1 MSLTSLRFLYFL
13 AAVIA
18 ACFILPRRLRNPILL
33 AASLYFY
40 WAWKPW
46 ALGVLAFSVTSSY
59 ILALLIEKARENP
72 PKGAGPRRG
81 KVLFV
86 FSVILQA
93 ALLCLFKYLTPLEL
107 GKLPLV
113 MPLGL
118 SFYSF
123 QIIAALSDV
132 YTGKAKAERNLI
144 DWALFVSF
152 FPKIIEG
159 PIERTGFLAQLKEPP
174 AFQWE
179 TFRLGAVRF
188 LWGIF
193 VKLVITERLALVSA
207 HIDSYYIYME
217 GYLLAV
223 GIVAYSLQLYTD
235 FAAYTSMA
243 RGAAG
248 MLGYGLS
255 ENFARP
261 YFAAGIRDFW
271 RRWHISLSSWLRDY
285 IYIPLGGSRCSRGR
299 KYLNVLVTFLVSGIW
314 HGASWKFAVWGLL
327 HGILQVMEDLLRPLT
342 DRLCVTLHVD
352 KTAFSHRLLAS
363 LWTFALVS
371 VLWLFFW
378 RESPK
383 SVLDYLTWTCRFKN
397 YPEIFE
403 GGLMLLGLTHF
414 DFAVLAVSLGMFTCR
429 SVMAERGCD
438 CTAWLFR
445 QGLWARMAF
454 YWTQLLLIAFSVSS
468 SAKEFVYAAF

>member
-18 ACFILPRRLRNPILL
+18 VCLILPRRLRNPILL

-46 ALGVLAFSVTSSY
+46 ALAVLAFSVTSSY
-59 ILALLIEKARENP
+59 VFAIAMEKAR
-72 PKGAGPRRG
+72 AASQQRG

-86 FSVILQA
+86 FSIILQVV
-93 ALLCLFKYLTPLEL
+93 LLCLFKYLTPLEL
-107 GKLPLV
+107 GKLSLV

-118 SFYSF
+118 SFYTF
-123 QIIAALSDV
+123 QIIAASSDV
-132 YTGKAKAERNLI
+132 YAGKAKAERNFI

-152 FPKIIEG
+152 FPKVIEG
-159 PIERTGFLAQLKEPP
+159 PIERTGFLSQIKNPP
-174 AFQWE
+174 AFRWE
-179 TFRLGAVRF
+179 TFREGTVRF

-207 HIDSYYIYME
+207 HIDNCYIDME

-235 FAAYTSMA
+235 FYAYTSMA

-248 MLGYGLS
+248 MLGYSLS
-255 ENFARP
+255 ANFCQP
-261 YFAAGIRDFW
+261 YFAAGIKDFW

-299 KYLNVLVTFLVSGIW
+299 MFLNVLVTFLVSGLW
-314 HGASWKFAVWGLL
+314 HGATWNFVVWGVL
-327 HGILQVMEDLLRPLT
+327 HGILQVAEDLFRPVR
-342 DRLCVTLHVD
+342 DRLCAALHVD

-363 LWTFALVS
+363 LWTFAIVS

-383 SVLDYLTWTCRFKN
+383 SVLDYLTWTCHFKN

-403 GGLMLLGLTHF
+403 GGPMLLGLTHF
-414 DFAVLAVSLGMFTCR
+414 DFAVLTVALGMFTCR
-429 SVMAERGCD
+429 SVMAERWCD
-438 CTAWLFR
+438 CLSWLFC
-445 QGLWARMAF
+445 QGLWLRMTF
-454 YWTQLLLIAFSVSS
+454 YWSQLLLIAFSVSS